1 MRAGVSVVVPA
12 HNAGQWIGETLSS
25 ILAQTMLPVQ
35 VIVIDDGSTD
45 STADVVRSFGT
56 RVQYAYQENAG
67 AGAARNLGLTL
78 AIGEYVA
85 FLDADDLWLPEKIE
99 KQLLLFKNQPDL
111 MWVYSDAYI
120 FPDGRPEAPTR
131 VSQYREL
138 PSGWIHEALLLGD
151 FIASPTPLV
160 RRCVFSVVGPFLVKP
175 TFGEDWDMWLRISRR
190 YPVGVIPEPLAKY
203 RLRRSS
209 ISQSVSPLLR
219 FHAAM
224 DVVNQ
229 ALKNSVMSQVNLADQ
244 ARHNVCLSALE
255 AAISVNSLDAAR
267 RIAGEALR
275 YRITTRA
282 LLYAAIAYCPAGS
295 VNLLL
300 RVRRKMACV
309 LHFSHIMLK

>member
-1 MRAGVSVVVPA
+1 MQASVSVIVPA

-25 ILAQTMLPVQ
+25 ILAQTMVPLQ

-45 STADVVRSFGT
+45 NTADVVRSFGT
-56 RVQYAYQENAG
+56 GVQYAYQANAG
-67 AGAARNLGLTL
+67 AGAARNLGLTFAL
-78 AIGEYVA
+78 GEYVA

-120 FPDGRPEAPTR
+120 FPDGRPDALTR
-131 VSQYREL
+131 LGQYRGL

-151 FIASPTPLV
+151 CIASPTPLV
-160 RRCVFSVVGPFLVKP
+160 RRCVFSDVGPFLVKP
-175 TFGEDWDMWLRISRR
+175 ALGVEDWDMWLRISRR

-209 ISQSVSPLLR
+209 VSHSVSPMLR

-224 DVVNQ
+224 LVVDL
-229 ALKNSVMSQVNLADQ
+229 ALKDSVMSQGGLADR
-244 ARHNVCLSALE
+244 AHHNVCLSEFERAIAL
-255 AAISVNSLDAAR
+255 NSLDAAR

-275 YRITTRA
+275 YRITIRA
-282 LLYAAIAYCPAGS
+282 LLYAAIAYCPAVS
-295 VNLLL
+295 VNVLL
-300 RVRRKMACV
+300 RMRRKWRGTSF
-309 LHFSHIMLK
+309 LS